1 MAFMNKLLI
10 MVLFLVVTSCLP
22 KEDLQFKKVRNIVLT
37 ASGTTPLLQGDL
49 LLFNPND
56 KRMKLKKLDLVVMLN
71 GKEAG
76 VVDQKLRQ
84 EIPAKD
90 EFIVPIEVVVS
101 LKEMG
106 LLDAISSILGGKKNI
121 VRIKGKIRGSVNGMT
136 ISVPVDYTEEIRIKR

>member
-1 MAFMNKLLI
+1 MNKVLI
-10 MVLFLVVTSCLP
+10 MVLFLVLTSCLP

-76 VVDQKLRQ
+76 KVDQRLRQ
-84 EIPAKD
+84 EIPAND
-90 EFIVPIEVVVS
+90 EFLVPIEVVVS
-101 LKEMG
+101 LKEIG
-106 LLDAISSILGGKKNI
+106 LLDAISSILGGKKNT
-121 VRIKGKIRGSVNGMT
+121 VRIKGKIRGSVNGFT
-136 ISVPVDYTEEIRIKR
+136 VSVPVDYTEEIRIKR